1 MYQLPD
7 WESGRFSSKDELL
20 VVILQNFFPFV
31 DLKNYMQLQVL
42 QARRGG
48 SEKRASL
55 SWVEVMRSTSPSL
68 CTRLPRNLWSR
79 SQTFARLNNEH
90 GGLGMSFL
98 QIVAVL
104 FFLVY
109 LFFAL
114 CLKQTVM
121 EAEGDVSLTCCYCE
135 LTAHADAKEISKEGK
150 PHVHFPCEKC
160 NGRAT
165 KNIKNVIEYLLSCAR
180 SDFPINCH
188 QK

>member
-1 MYQLPD
+1 M
-7 WESGRFSSKDELL
+7 
-20 VVILQNFFPFV
+20 
-31 DLKNYMQLQVL
+31 
-42 QARRGG
+42 
-48 SEKRASL
+48 SL
-55 SWVEVMRSTSPSL
+55 
-68 CTRLPRNLWSR
+68 
-79 SQTFARLNNEH
+79 
-90 GGLGMSFL
+90 L

-135 LTAHADAKEISKEGK
+135 LTADAKEISKEGK
-150 PHVHFPCEKC
+150 PHVHCPCEKC

>member
-1 MYQLPD
+1 
-7 WESGRFSSKDELL
+7 
-20 VVILQNFFPFV
+20 
-31 DLKNYMQLQVL
+31 
-42 QARRGG
+42 
-48 SEKRASL
+48 
-55 SWVEVMRSTSPSL
+55 
-68 CTRLPRNLWSR
+68 
-79 SQTFARLNNEH
+79 
-90 GGLGMSFL
+90 MSFL

-150 PHVHFPCEKC
+150 PRVHCTCEKC